1 MAPLYLVKSKNE
13 MEDFINKLKAI
24 PVYRAK
30 IDFWIQDGEF
40 ACERSLF
47 FESIDYAVAWVNV
60 FKMEMENELDS
71 DFKATNITT
80 KFLEGDVCY
89 LKFMYGYED
98 EDYTELTIKK
108 IYP

>member
-13 MEDFINKLKAI
+13 MKCFINKLKSI

-60 FKMEMENELDS
+60 FKMEMVNELDT
-71 DFKATNITT
+71 DFEAADIET
-80 KFLEGDVCY
+80 KLLEGDICY
-89 LKFMYGYED
+89 LKFTYGED
-98 EDYTELTIKK
+98 DYTELTIKK
-108 IYP
+108 IYS